1 MIYKKDAN
9 FPYPLLTNTS
19 NSYQSCQFTLDVDL
33 QENIN
38 NYRFEIKY
46 NIDSNF
52 ILDLLENN
60 QAQLILVIQSKDNK
74 FYDLNMDN
82 NFVTI
87 LKSRISLSKRMTIQ
101 LLIKSKQE
109 ITFKENTDLTPFYN
123 DFKDIITVH
132 KNSILGFSNCV
143 IFDGSNEKP
152 LELFEKTVNQNIK
165 SDIKIELGNETII
178 INYRNEELQFS
189 DLPISPTLNNPYV
202 YMGLQKALF
211 RFIVKYS
218 NDGESVDIDKID
230 DVPTDG
236 LDFKL
241 YNLMRKKMINELN
254 FENIDEVI
262 YSISDKILEKYT
274 IAVRK
279 GWLSGN

>member
-109 ITFKENTDLTPFYN
+109 ITFKENIDLTPFYN